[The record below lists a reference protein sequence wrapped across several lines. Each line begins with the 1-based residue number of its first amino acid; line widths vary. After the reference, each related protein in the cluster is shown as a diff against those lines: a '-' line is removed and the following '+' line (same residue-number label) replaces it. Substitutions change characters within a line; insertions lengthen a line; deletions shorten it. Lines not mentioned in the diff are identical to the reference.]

1 MPSVTSPSQPASF
14 VYKQTFQPQ
23 VLLHFAFPCVHYR
36 GHLHSPAPSMDST
49 VWVHSQGEK
58 GGGGGSQPCYTCTKP
73 NRLKTIQSSD
83 PQTATLPGGEH
94 CCPAAP
100 GLLEGQRSP
109 PTSPASSGLPW
120 VKPEQHKGQKPL
132 SSLES
137 IRTSSKTS

>member
-83 PQTATLPGGEH
+83 PQTAGTT
-94 CCPAAP
+94 CRT
-100 GLLEGQRSP
+100 QRVSLVFFPTP
-109 PTSPASSGLPW
+109 PTYVLGVGVFFLATSPLKKSSYDA
-120 VKPEQHKGQKPL
+120 KN
-132 SSLES
+132 
-137 IRTSSKTS
+137 

>member
-83 PQTATLPGGEH
+83 PQTAGTT
-94 CCPAAP
+94 CRT
-100 GLLEGQRSP
+100 QRVSLVFFPTP
-109 PTSPASSGLPW
+109 PTYVLGIGFFFLATSPLKKSSYDA
-120 VKPEQHKGQKPL
+120 KN
-132 SSLES
+132 
-137 IRTSSKTS
+137 

>member
-58 GGGGGSQPCYTCTKP
+58 GGGGGSQPCYTCTKL

-83 PQTATLPGGEH
+83 PQTAGTT
-94 CCPAAP
+94 CRT
-100 GLLEGQRSP
+100 QRVSLVFFPTP
-109 PTSPASSGLPW
+109 PTYVLGVGVFFWL
-120 VKPEQHKGQKPL
+120 HL
-132 SSLES
+132 L
-137 IRTSSKTS
+137 

>member
-58 GGGGGSQPCYTCTKP
+58 GGGSGSQPCYTCTKL

-83 PQTATLPGGEH
+83 PQTAGTT
-94 CCPAAP
+94 CRT
-100 GLLEGQRSP
+100 QRVSLVFFPTP
-109 PTSPASSGLPW
+109 PTYVLGVGFFFWLR
-120 VKPEQHKGQKPL
+120 L
-132 SSLES
+132 L
-137 IRTSSKTS
+137 

>member
-23 VLLHFAFPCVHYR
+23 VLLHFAFPCVRYR

-83 PQTATLPGGEH
+83 PQTAGTT
-94 CCPAAP
+94 CRT
-100 GLLEGQRSP
+100 QRVSLVFFPTP
-109 PTSPASSGLPW
+109 PTYVLGVGFFFLATSPLKKSSYDA
-120 VKPEQHKGQKPL
+120 KN
-132 SSLES
+132 
-137 IRTSSKTS
+137 

>member
-23 VLLHFAFPCVHYR
+23 VLLHFAFPCVRYR

-83 PQTATLPGGEH
+83 PQTAGTT
-94 CCPAAP
+94 CRT
-100 GLLEGQRSP
+100 QRVSLVFFPTP
-109 PTSPASSGLPW
+109 PTYVLGVGVFFLATSPLKKSSYDA
-120 VKPEQHKGQKPL
+120 KN
-132 SSLES
+132 
-137 IRTSSKTS
+137 

>member
-83 PQTATLPGGEH
+83 PQTAGTT
-94 CCPAAP
+94 CRT
-100 GLLEGQRSP
+100 QRVSLVFFPTP
-109 PTSPASSGLPW
+109 PTYVLG
-120 VKPEQHKGQKPL
+120 VGFFFFGYV
-132 SSLES
+132 
-137 IRTSSKTS
+137 SSKEKFL

>member
-23 VLLHFAFPCVHYR
+23 VLLHFAFHCVHYR

-83 PQTATLPGGEH
+83 PQTAGTT
-94 CCPAAP
+94 CRT
-100 GLLEGQRSP
+100 QRVSLVFFPTP
-109 PTSPASSGLPW
+109 PTYVLGVGVFFWLR
-120 VKPEQHKGQKPL
+120 L
-132 SSLES
+132 L
-137 IRTSSKTS
+137 

>member
-83 PQTATLPGGEH
+83 PQTAGST
-94 CCPAAP
+94 CRT
-100 GLLEGQRSP
+100 QRVSLVFFPTP
-109 PTSPASSGLPW
+109 PTYVLG
-120 VKPEQHKGQKPL
+120 VGFFFGYV
-132 SSLES
+132 
-137 IRTSSKTS
+137 SSKEKFL

>member
-83 PQTATLPGGEH
+83 PQTAGTT
-94 CCPAAP
+94 CRT
-100 GLLEGQRSP
+100 QRVSLVFFPTP
-109 PTSPASSGLPW
+109 PTYVLG
-120 VKPEQHKGQKPL
+120 VGFFFGYV
-132 SSLES
+132 
-137 IRTSSKTS
+137 SSKEKFL